1 MLQMRRL
8 RTLLHQ
14 VTRSL
19 EEKDNTDSLQKEISF
34 LDCPP
39 DGGWGWVVV
48 LAAST
53 HALLVSGFH
62 SAFGV
67 YMVSLLET
75 FKSSS
80 SRTAWIGSLS
90 YGFIMIFGPV
100 SGKLLQ
106 KYGAIKVAVFGA
118 LIMIAG
124 VISSSFAHDISILF
138 LTHGLLVGIGS
149 SFAYTPGMIMVS
161 LYFTTKRSFATG
173 IVMAGGAA
181 GTLVQNQ
188 VHRYLIRTL
197 GWRTSLRVFCGIL
210 AIGIFAGFA
219 YRPLEKRRHPSVVEN
234 FQTSPL
240 RGFIVDLRLW
250 KNSVF
255 ELWVCALGLAKFG
268 FFIPFVHMMKLA
280 NDLGISLDDAP
291 YIMVGTGI
299 SSLLSCLF
307 FGKICNS
314 ENINRLFINQA
325 SVFCVG
331 VLFLLIPFCKT
342 LTSLIAFG
350 TLLGFFDAGNYVLLP
365 VLTFDLMGAEKMPV
379 AWGFMMAVN
388 AISCFGPPFAGWIYD
403 MLGSYNIGFV
413 VPGLFSVGA
422 AGILAFIPRLKK
434 TAVQEKKNIIHASV
448 CEITSS
454 IIPWG
459 SSSISEGTL
468 NNSETRRSI
477 PVTSNT
483 DITEDEKG
491 EPSGLAK
498 EPETP
503 APYENEH
510 DVVLSEEEEE
520 DIHEVSS
527 TTTST

>member
-14 VTRSL
+14 VTRNL
-19 EEKDNTDSLQKEISF
+19 EKKDNTDSLQKEISF
-34 LDCPP
+34 LDPPP

-118 LIMIAG
+118 LIMMAG
-124 VISSSFAHDISILF
+124 VIFSSFAHDISILF

-255 ELWVCALGLAKFG
+255 EIWVCALGLAKFG

-280 NDLGISLDDAP
+280 NGLGISLDDAP

-307 FGKICNS
+307 FGKICDS

-331 VLFLLIPFCKT
+331 
-342 LTSLIAFG
+342 
-350 TLLGFFDAGNYVLLP
+350 NYVLLP
-365 VLTFDLMGAEKMPV
+365 VLTLDLMGAEKMPV

-459 SSSISEGTL
+459 SSSVSEGTL

-477 PVTSNT
+477 PVASNIA
-483 DITEDEKG
+483 ITEDEKG
-491 EPSGLAK
+491 EPSGLGK

-503 APYENEH
+503 ASYEKEH

-520 DIHEVSS
+520 EEEIHKVSNA
-527 TTTST
+527 TTST

>member
-1 MLQMRRL
+1 
-8 RTLLHQ
+8 
-14 VTRSL
+14 
-19 EEKDNTDSLQKEISF
+19 
-34 LDCPP
+34 
-39 DGGWGWVVV
+39 
-48 LAAST
+48 
-53 HALLVSGFH
+53 
-62 SAFGV
+62 
-67 YMVSLLET
+67 MVSLLET

-80 SRTAWIGSLS
+80 SQTAWIGSLS

-219 YRPLEKRRHPSVVEN
+219 YRPLEKRRHQSVVEN

-299 SSLLSCLF
+299 SSLLNCLF
-307 FGKICNS
+307 FGKICDS

-325 SVFCVG
+325 SVFCV
-331 VLFLLIPFCKT
+331 
-342 LTSLIAFG
+342 
-350 TLLGFFDAGNYVLLP
+350 GNYVLLP

-422 AGILAFIPRLKK
+422 AGILAFIPQLKK

-468 NNSETRRSI
+468 NNFETRRSI

-491 EPSGLAK
+491 EPSDNFFMLQYIYVTR
-498 EPETP
+498 PIS
-503 APYENEH
+503 H
-510 DVVLSEEEEE
+510 DNRDLSCTGSDFSVIFRDVHVLRNLNFLWTE
-520 DIHEVSS
+520 DP
-527 TTTST
+527 